1 MLTFAICYGI
11 AMANEL
17 SKKDRKELYGR
28 LSKYM
33 EDVSKLVLAG
43 VVIAAIMKQD
53 INVWWLVGCGTMVA
67 LITLYGAYK
76 AYVISKK

>member
-1 MLTFAICYGI
+1 
-11 AMANEL
+11 
-17 SKKDRKELYGR
+17 
-28 LSKYM
+28 M

>member
-1 MLTFAICYGI
+1 MTK
-11 AMANEL
+11 EL
-17 SKKDRKELYGR
+17 NRKDKKELYGR

-53 INVWWLVGCGTMVA
+53 INVWWLVGCGTSVA
-67 LITLYGAYK
+67 LLTLYGAYK
-76 AYVISKK
+76 AYIISKQ